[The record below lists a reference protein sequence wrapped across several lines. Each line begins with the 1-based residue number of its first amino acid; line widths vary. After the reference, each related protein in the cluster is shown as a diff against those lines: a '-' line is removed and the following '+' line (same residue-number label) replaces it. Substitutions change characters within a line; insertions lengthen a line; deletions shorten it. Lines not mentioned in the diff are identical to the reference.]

1 MVHTLKTPYSGGKRR
16 NISVRFQDSQGY
28 PLRPR
33 FQNKTKIYLT
43 FQLYHTNLRKA
54 HQCVAVHMPTEH
66 RLSLSLLKCSGP
78 KVWQI

>member
-1 MVHTLKTPYSGGKRR
+1 MVHTLKIPYSGGKRR

-28 PLRPR
+28 PLRPC

-43 FQLYHTNLRKA
+43 FQLYHTNLREA
-54 HQCVAVHMPTEH
+54 HMTAHMPTKL
-66 RLSLSLLKCSGP
+66 RLSLSLPKCSGP